1 MPSIRPLYKASSL
14 PLGRDNRS
22 ARRAYGREDMRK
34 KFFRRNTLPEIEEE
48 GLTIPLRRGVSYPC
62 YATHPQDLR
71 KSRDLEAGPD
81 TPHHDHQLH
90 SNVEM
95 AAALVDQVKP
105 QPSAPLESSARIL
118 LRGSLKF

>member
-1 MPSIRPLYKASSL
+1 
-14 PLGRDNRS
+14 
-22 ARRAYGREDMRK
+22 MRK

-48 GLTIPLRRGVSYPC
+48 GLTTPLRRGVSYPC

-95 AAALVDQVKP
+95 AAALVGQVKP
-105 QPSAPLESSARIL
+105 QPSAPLESSVRIL
-118 LRGSLKF
+118 L